1 MILTDR
7 DRRFILSNKSL
18 PPRKASC
25 QKYRVRTRIIGMLAD
40 IDFIIENRD
49 LVERHTGID
58 VCGELGSKLGTVPAE
73 KPEPEKDEFTG
84 EGLFA

>member
-18 PPRKASC
+18 SSRRASC

-40 IDFIIENRD
+40 IDFIIENRE
-49 LVERHTGID
+49 LVEKYTGID
-58 VCGELGSKLGTVPAE
+58 VCGELGSRLGAEAPVPE
-73 KPEPEKDEFTG
+73 SRDDEPTG
-84 EGLFA
+84 EGLFV